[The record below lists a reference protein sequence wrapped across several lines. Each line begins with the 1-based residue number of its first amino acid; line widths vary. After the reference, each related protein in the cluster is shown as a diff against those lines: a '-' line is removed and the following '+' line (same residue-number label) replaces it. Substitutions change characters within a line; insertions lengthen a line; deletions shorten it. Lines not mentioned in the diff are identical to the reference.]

1 MYVLTSR
8 SGQDSD
14 CIFISGWALTFPNV
28 GFIATIRVLADIF
41 DLQSFYVW
49 HIIMV
54 VLICITWL
62 VLFFLTMMAF
72 WRGKILMAKP
82 EDVVIDSMSP
92 KEIQEMEKM
101 SMRSETPDEERGRA
115 GFDRIPLTPR
125 PF

>member
-1 MYVLTSR
+1 MYALVSQ
-8 SGQDSD
+8 SGPDLGTD
-14 CIFISGWALTFPNV
+14 CLWLGWALTFPNV

-41 DLQSFYVW
+41 DLPSFYVW

-62 VLFFLTMMAF
+62 VLFFLTLMAF

-82 EDVVIDSMSP
+82 EDVVIDSMSS
-92 KEIQEMEKM
+92 KELEELEEFEKS
-101 SMRSETPDEERGRA
+101 SMRTTTPDEERGYQA
-115 GFDRIPLTPR
+115 FDRAR